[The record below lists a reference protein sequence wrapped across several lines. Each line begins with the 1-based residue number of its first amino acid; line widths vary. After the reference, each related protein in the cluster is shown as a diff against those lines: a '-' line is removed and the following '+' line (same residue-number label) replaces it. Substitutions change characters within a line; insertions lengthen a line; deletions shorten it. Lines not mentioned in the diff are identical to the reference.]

1 MIDEL
6 FEYGVYL
13 ALLVALA
20 IPLSAYLN
28 KVMAGQKTVLS
39 RVLVPVENAVY
50 RCIRVDKSEDMGWKR
65 YLVSAFAFSAICL
78 VGLFAILMLQGLLP
92 FNPEGLPGLSW
103 DLAFNTAVSF
113 VTNTNWQAYSGESS
127 LSYFS
132 QAIGLTVQNFVTPAV
147 GLGVL
152 FALFRGIVS
161 EGNPGLGNFWVD
173 VTRAVLFVLIPLSLV
188 VTMID
193 VQQGS
198 PQNFN
203 EYETVQLLEPVGVT
217 ADGSIVDADDPAAV
231 ETIDQATVPMG
242 PQASQVAI
250 KQLGTNG
257 GGYNGVNSASA
268 LENPTPLTNLVQCL
282 SLLLIPV
289 ACVFSFGRFVM
300 DRRHGRAVFAAMF
313 ILLVGALVAIAVFE
327 QMGTPQLAADGQ
339 VYMGASGQ
347 SGGNMEGKETRFGV
361 TDSSLWAAFTTAAS
375 NGSVNAMHDSFT
387 PIGDMVPIV
396 LMALGEV
403 VFGGV
408 GCGLYGMLGFVILTV
423 FIAGL
428 MVGRTPEYL
437 GKKIGPKEMRMAV
450 ILCITTPLLILVGAG
465 IMSLDPATA
474 NSLNNPG
481 VHGFSEVLYAATSA
495 GGNNGSAFAG
505 FNGNTP
511 LINLVLGF
519 EMLANRFIPIAAV
532 CVLAGSLAVRPK
544 VATSAGTLSTSN
556 ALFVFLLVLMV
567 LLIGALTMFPALAL
581 GPVAEQL
588 MMVL

>member
-92 FNPEGLPGLSW
+92 LNPEGIPGMSW

-113 VTNTNWQAYSGESS
+113 VTNTNWQAYSGESA

-217 ADGSIVDADDPAAV
+217 ADGSIVDADAPAAV
-231 ETIDQATVPMG
+231 DTLDPATVPMG

-282 SLLLIPV
+282 SLLLIPG

-300 DRRHGRAVFAAMF
+300 DRRQGRAVFAAMF

-387 PIGDMVPIV
+387 PIGGMVPIV

>member
-1 MIDEL
+1 MSL
-6 FEYGVYL
+6 FKRYYPVLVAVLVAVLPLGMNTYWTEVAVNVGLYALL
-13 ALLVALA
+13 ALSLNVILGQAGIFHMGHA
-20 IPLSAYLN
+20 AFYAVGAY
-28 KVMAGQKTVLS
+28 VT
-39 RVLVPVENAVY
+39 
-50 RCIRVDKSEDMGWKR
+50 
-65 YLVSAFAFSAICL
+65 
-78 VGLFAILMLQGLLP
+78 AIL
-92 FNPEGLPGLSW
+92 
-103 DLAFNTAVSF
+103 NTHY
-113 VTNTNWQAYSGESS
+113 Q
-127 LSYFS
+127 
-132 QAIGLTVQNFVTPAV
+132 
-147 GLGVL
+147 
-152 FALFRGIVS
+152 
-161 EGNPGLGNFWVD
+161 
-173 VTRAVLFVLIPLSLV
+173 IP
-188 VTMID
+188 I
-193 VQQGS
+193 
-198 PQNFN
+198 
-203 EYETVQLLEPVGVT
+203 
-217 ADGSIVDADDPAAV
+217 
-231 ETIDQATVPMG
+231 
-242 PQASQVAI
+242 
-250 KQLGTNG
+250 
-257 GGYNGVNSASA
+257 
-268 LENPTPLTNLVQCL
+268 
-282 SLLLIPV
+282 LLLIPV

-300 DRRHGRAVFAAMF
+300 DRRQGRAVFAAMF

-387 PIGDMVPIV
+387 PIGGMVPIV

-408 GCGLYGMLGFVILTV
+408 GCGLYGMLAFALLTV
-423 FIAGL
+423 FMAGL
-428 MVGRTPEYL
+428 MVGRTPEYM